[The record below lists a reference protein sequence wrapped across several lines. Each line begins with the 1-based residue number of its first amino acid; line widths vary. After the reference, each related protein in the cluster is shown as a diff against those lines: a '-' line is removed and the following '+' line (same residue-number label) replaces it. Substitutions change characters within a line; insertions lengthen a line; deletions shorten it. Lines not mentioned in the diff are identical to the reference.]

1 MKINQTISKISLFMA
16 LGTAL
21 INTQYAKANNSLA
34 RCFDNNT
41 KYERLA
47 HYEAEKS
54 DYYLVDIT
62 FASMELQRNVIEI
75 DNTGKCFKVIENN
88 AMDYYPLSNFIDKE
102 VAYNL
107 LRSRY
112 LTLIEKYGG
121 KEAFK
126 KELFANLDADSPHI
140 FSEQEVIVL
149 KELGIDLA
157 KETSRLVIIG
167 EEGIPGNPELPP
179 LQYGN

>member
-41 KYERLA
+41 KYEMLA

-62 FASMELQRNVIEI
+62 FASMEFQRNVIEI
-75 DNTGKCFKVIENN
+75 DKTGKCFKAVENN
-88 AMDYYPLSNFIDKE
+88 EMDYYPLSNFVTEKI
-102 VAYNL
+102 AYNL
-107 LRSRY
+107 LTSRY
-112 LTLIEKYGG
+112 LSLMEKYGG

-126 KELFANLDADSPHI
+126 EELLAELDADAPHN
-140 FSEQEVIVL
+140 FFKDEVKVL

-157 KETSRLVIIG
+157 KETPNLVIVG
-167 EEGIPGNPELPP
+167 EEGIPGNPELQH
-179 LQYGN
+179 LQ